1 MNETPNETPHD
12 IDPVAVN
19 LWHPIAAIESLRSG
33 VAFPTVLLGQAIAC
47 GLGPDG
53 ARAIR
58 RADAPAGDGWL
69 AFPRIAAERKKADGE
84 GPEGDDADRRYR
96 PRDDTVREL
105 PVRCAYGY
113 LWTTLGDAPAPL
125 FDLPEQAEPDRR
137 NVHAATV
144 GVRTSAPRAIE
155 NFLDMGHFPFVH
167 TGILGEEPHTEV
179 LDYDVEERGDEI
191 IATRCRFWQPQAA
204 VGAAGGMLV
213 DYVYRVPHPY
223 CAVLYKS
230 CPDDP
235 TRLDVIALFLQ
246 PVGEESIRAHAF
258 LSVVDAH
265 SSDLALR
272 MFQQTIFGQDKP
284 ILENQLPRRLP
295 LDPRAETPIR
305 ADRMAIAYRRML
317 ARIGLRYGVIPV
329 AA

>member
-1 MNETPNETPHD
+1 M
-12 IDPVAVN
+12 A
-19 LWHPIAAIESLRSG
+19 R
-33 VAFPTVLLGQAIAC
+33 
-47 GLGPDG
+47 DG
-53 ARAIR
+53 AAC
-58 RADAPAGDGWL
+58 
-69 AFPRIAAERKKADGE
+69 
-84 GPEGDDADRRYR
+84 
-96 PRDDTVREL
+96 EL
-105 PVRCAYGY
+105 PVHRAYGY
-113 LWTTLGDAPAPL
+113 LWTSLGEAPVPL
-125 FDLPEQAEPDRR
+125 FELPEHAEPDRR

-144 GVRTSAPRAIE
+144 GVRTSAPRAVE

-179 LDYDVEERGDEI
+179 LDYDVEESECEV

-204 VGAAGGMLV
+204 VGATGGMLV

-235 TRLDVIALFLQ
+235 ARLDVIALFLQ
-246 PVGEESIRAHAF
+246 PVDEERVRAHAL
-258 LSVVDAH
+258 LSVIDAT

-317 ARIGLRYGVIPV
+317 SRIGLRYGVIP
-329 AA
+329 AAA